1 MKDYKIDIEGLD
13 LLIEYDEKE
22 AKKNLADR
30 IQAYEIKAI
39 REQTGMN
46 RKEFS
51 DWLGIPYRTMQE
63 WELGQRQISDYLLR
77 LIAYKVYM
85 EKMVNKNNG
94 KS

>member
-1 MKDYKIDIEGLD
+1 MKKTYNIEG
-13 LLIEYDEKE
+13 IEIEMENTNSDNTDT
-22 AKKNLADR
+22 KKRLN
-30 IQAYEIKAI
+30 AYQFKAI

-77 LIAYKVYM
+77 LIAYKVYR